1 MLLLAAVVGA
11 VVLGKRKE
19 TCRCSLSRS
28 FFSAVLFTIG
38 VVGVLTRRNA
48 IIIFM
53 CVELMLNAVNLTFVA
68 FAQVYGVAG
77 QVFVFF
83 VMTVAAAEAAVGL
96 AIIIALFRHRQT
108 VESVRTSISSRADAP
123 SSMQRRRGRAS
134 AERHGRP
141 VAVWL
146 LPLLPLARLRHQRRC
161 CRSSRAYHPG
171 PADPSAAH
179 GDDDA
184 HARRTRHDARRG
196 GAHGDDHHAGR
207 AASSTPGIASS
218 SGRACCCSSFVLAR
232 RDLHRDARR
241 GGEMHAPFI
250 QRYFSWMPVGDLQ
263 IDAAFQLDQL
273 SMVMM
278 LVITGVGTL
287 IHIFSVGYMQDDPG
301 YPRYFAYLN
310 LFVFFMLVLVL
321 GASYPVMFV
330 GWEGVGLCSYLL
342 IGFWF
347 SEKANADAGKK
358 AFIVNRIGDFGFL
371 IAMFMLFANLG
382 ALDFV
387 GRERARRAAARRS
400 AARWSRRSASSC
412 SSAAPARARRS
423 RSTSGCP
430 TPWPARRRSRR

>member
-1 MLLLAAVVGA
+1 MLLLVAIVGA
-11 VVLGKRKE
+11 VVLGRRR
-19 TCRCSLSRS
+19 TSRCSLSRS

-68 FAQVYGVAG
+68 FAQVYGVGGAG
-77 QVFVFF
+77 VR
-83 VMTVAAAEAAVGL
+83 GL
-96 AIIIALFRHRQT
+96 RHDGGGGR
-108 VESVRTSISSRADAP
+108 SG
-123 SSMQRRRGRAS
+123 GRARDHHRDLPAPADGQSREHQSPQRLMLLQRSGVGS
-134 AERHGRP
+134 AHPLSGTIAEW
-141 VAVWL
+141 VWL
-146 LPLLPLARLRHQRRC
+146 LPAAAVRRFRDQRLLSLAA
-161 CRSSRAYHPG
+161 RSSGRPIRDT
-171 PADPSAAH
+171 PAPS
-179 GDDDA
+179 
-184 HARRTRHDARRG
+184 ARRTAHAE
-196 GAHGDDHHAGR
+196 AHGHR
-207 AASSTPGIASS
+207 TPRQRRRSATTITPCARHTLAIVTSIVGP
-218 SGRACCCSSFVLAR
+218 GVLLLSFVLAVAIFLAMRGVTIAKR
-232 RDLHRDARR
+232 RSSR
-241 GGEMHAPFI
+241 
-250 QRYFSWMPVGDLQ
+250 RYFSWMPVGDLQ

-321 GASYPVMFV
+321 GASYPVLFV

-347 SEKANADAGKK
+347 SDKANADAGKK

-371 IAMFMLFANLG
+371 VAMFLLFANFG

-387 GRERARRAAARRS
+387 GVCAAAPSSWRS
-400 AARWSRRSASSC
+400 AARWSRRSACSC
-412 SSAAPARARRS
+412 FWAAPARARRS
-423 RSTSGCP
+423 RSTSGCR
-430 TPWPARRRSRR
+430 TRWPARRRCPR